1 MLTFPRSRAVSTL
14 HKVILGIALAVSF
27 APFLAYLLFGLLFLP
42 MWLLMFGVA
51 LIQGDPEVIH
61 FMPVVVPLLG
71 GLAGTASMYRV
82 ICRVYGFSAKK
93 RDSRWVL
100 AGILGGLGAI
110 FYSLV
115 LFPLA
120 WFAASAAVLTLYLV
134 FLDREFLFANPDA
147 DR

>member
-1 MLTFPRSRAVSTL
+1 MSTL

-42 MWLLMFGVA
+42 MWLLMFGIA

-71 GLAGTASMYRV
+71 GLAGTASMYHV

-100 AGILGGLGAI
+100 VGILGGAWRNL
-110 FYSLV
+110 
-115 LFPLA
+115 LFPCPVSLG
-120 WFAASAAVLTLYLV
+120 LV
-134 FLDREFLFANPDA
+134 CCIRSSVDLVSRLPGS
-147 DR
+147 RVPLRQSGCR